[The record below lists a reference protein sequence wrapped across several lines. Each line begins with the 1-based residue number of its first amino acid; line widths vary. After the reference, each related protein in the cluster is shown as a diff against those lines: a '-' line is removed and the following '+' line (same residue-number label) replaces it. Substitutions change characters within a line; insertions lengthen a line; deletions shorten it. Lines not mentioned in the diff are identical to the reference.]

1 MQVILQEFYKELID
15 GEACRLVEYVT
26 GHLQNHFHGGLSGRK
41 EMTEWMDITK
51 AIYCFI
57 ISAYMILSG

>member
-1 MQVILQEFYKELID
+1 MQVILQEFYKDLID
-15 GEACRLVEYVT
+15 REACRLVEHVS
-26 GHLQNHFHGGLSGRK
+26 GHLQNHFHGGLSRGK

-57 ISAYMILSG
+57 ILAYMILSG